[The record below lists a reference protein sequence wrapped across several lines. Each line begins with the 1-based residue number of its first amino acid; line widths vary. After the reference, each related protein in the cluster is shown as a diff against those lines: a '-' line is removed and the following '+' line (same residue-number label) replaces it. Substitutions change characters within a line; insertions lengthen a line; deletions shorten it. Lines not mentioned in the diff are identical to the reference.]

1 LKDASVCGYVEIIAW
16 FLVFNNR
23 LDKRDAPME
32 GIQRAPPFLLFKS
45 VSISTREVVG
55 ALDIVL
61 IASRY
66 PDSFMFA
73 GPNGARVAERTAVL
87 AAFPEGQEFLNVEFR

>member
-1 LKDASVCGYVEIIAW
+1 
-16 FLVFNNR
+16 
-23 LDKRDAPME
+23 
-32 GIQRAPPFLLFKS
+32 LFKG

-66 PDSFMFA
+66 PDSFMFT
-73 GPNGARVAERTAVL
+73 GPNGARVAEKPAVL
-87 AAFPEGQEFLNVEFR
+87 AAPPEGQEFLNVEVR